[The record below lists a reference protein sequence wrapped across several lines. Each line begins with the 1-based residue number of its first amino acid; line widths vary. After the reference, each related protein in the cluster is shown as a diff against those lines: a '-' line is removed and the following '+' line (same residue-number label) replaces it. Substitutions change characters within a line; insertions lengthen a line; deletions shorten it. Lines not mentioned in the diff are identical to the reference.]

1 MKTDVIIIGAGP
13 TGLSLACQF
22 IRHGIDFIIVEQNE
36 GVTALS
42 KALGVHARTLEIY
55 EQLGLAKQAIEQ
67 GTIAE
72 QVKLITGG
80 TIHDGPDLSTMGE
93 GISAYPYMLVL
104 EQSKNEQILY
114 DYLQRHQKEVLW
126 NTTLEQ
132 FSQTNNGVTAVVQP
146 KDGEAHTIEA
156 KYLVG
161 CDGASSVVRNTLGF
175 DFIGDTLERLFYV
188 ADTQIDWELDHNTLH
203 ACLGRDSFIFFFPM
217 AGDRCWR
224 ILGNLPEQASP
235 EELEMDAT
243 DLEERVKGLTGLSL
257 DILGVNWYSSYRVHT
272 RRVEQFSPG
281 RCFLTGDSAH
291 IHTPAGGQGMN
302 TGIQDAYNLAWKLA
316 FVLKGYSD
324 ESLLETYNQERLENA
339 KNLVETTDQFFE
351 FEAGSNWLVSLIRT
365 TVLPPLAKHIF
376 NIDVVQRGLFS
387 LISQT
392 GISYPDS
399 ALSHAVDDLNSK
411 VKAGDRMPYFLLK
424 GQSIYD
430 DLHKPMFHLLTFSNE
445 HEDQSISKEIKQAYG
460 LLIDH
465 HALPLSTP
473 VAKAFGIDQPF
484 SVLLRPDNYIGFIT
498 QDDPLSELTSYSI
511 NFKPA

>member
-203 ACLGRDSFIFFFPM
+203 ACLGRDSFIFSSQ
-217 AGDRCWR
+217 WR
-224 ILGNLPEQASP
+224 VI
-235 EELEMDAT
+235 D
-243 DLEERVKGLTGLSL
+243 
-257 DILGVNWYSSYRVHT
+257 
-272 RRVEQFSPG
+272 
-281 RCFLTGDSAH
+281 
-291 IHTPAGGQGMN
+291 AGG
-302 TGIQDAYNLAWKLA
+302 
-316 FVLKGYSD
+316 
-324 ESLLETYNQERLENA
+324 
-339 KNLVETTDQFFE
+339 
-351 FEAGSNWLVSLIRT
+351 
-365 TVLPPLAKHIF
+365 
-376 NIDVVQRGLFS
+376 
-387 LISQT
+387 
-392 GISYPDS
+392 
-399 ALSHAVDDLNSK
+399 
-411 VKAGDRMPYFLLK
+411 
-424 GQSIYD
+424 
-430 DLHKPMFHLLTFSNE
+430 
-445 HEDQSISKEIKQAYG
+445 
-460 LLIDH
+460 
-465 HALPLSTP
+465 
-473 VAKAFGIDQPF
+473 F
-484 SVLLRPDNYIGFIT
+484 SVIYRSKHHLRNWRWMQRI
-498 QDDPLSELTSYSI
+498 
-511 NFKPA
+511 